1 MGGGGCPREPVSS
14 FGRRGGERGG
24 VWGTR
29 ASPGAS
35 GERGPA
41 RAGSGA
47 RRGAG
52 SGARRGAGRGAGP
65 GAGRGAGLRT
75 RQAQAGSGR
84 GGGGHG
90 DGVRGPHGVR
100 DVRRSRS
107 GRGGGRAR
115 SRPGVMVAVTA
126 ALARPRDEAGLVMD
140 DRHSHPTAGHSGR
153 KEGHRDRGRPHRR
166 NGSGDRHRVH
176 DRPRRRRPP
185 HARWPWPRAPVAG
198 SGPEHSSPVAE
209 HRRRHPATRM
219 TNRWDPQPARHHR
232 EPRPQH
238 PLASSADPRAA
249 PARSARRVSPGT
261 HRRPAPSHCPPRT
274 AYTR

>member
-41 RAGSGA
+41 RGGA
-47 RRGAG
+47 RASARAGTDRERAGRRRGRGRCARSAWCARRAPGMIGAG
-52 SGARRGAGRGAGP
+52 WWP
-65 GAGRGAGLRT
+65 GA
-75 RQAQAGSGR
+75 
-84 GGGGHG
+84 
-90 DGVRGPHGVR
+90 VEV
-100 DVRRSRS
+100 
-107 GRGGGRAR
+107 
-115 SRPGVMVAVTA
+115 GVMVAVTT
-126 ALARPRDEAGLVMD
+126 ALARPRDEAGLVVG
-140 DRHSHPTAGHSGR
+140 DRHSHPTARHSGGR
-153 KEGHRDRGRPHRR
+153 DGHDDRDARRTAAGRTAEPVRR
-166 NGSGDRHRVH
+166 PAPVH
-176 DRPRRRRPP
+176 HRPRRRRPP
-185 HARWPWPRAPVAG
+185 TARWPWPRAPVAG
-198 SGPEHSSPVAE
+198 SGPEHPSPVAE

-261 HRRPAPSHCPPRT
+261 HRRPAPSHCPSRT